1 MFEIVDHPID
11 LARVK
16 AAVMAPEC
24 GAVLV
29 FEGTTRD
36 SHDGK
41 AVQRLAYECYAPLAI
56 REFEQIAREAA
67 DAIGQCNMAIVHRVG
82 EVPVGHTSVAIAV
95 STPHRDA
102 AYTASRYAIDQ
113 LKLRASIWKK
123 EVYADGSAWKA
134 NTP

>member
-11 LARVK
+11 VARVR
-16 AAVMAPEC
+16 AAVLAPDC
-24 GAVLV
+24 GAVLI

-41 AVQRLAYECYAPLAI
+41 PVQRLAYECYEPLAI
-56 REFEQIAREAA
+56 REFEQIAQEAA
-67 DAIGQCNMAIVHRVG
+67 ATVGRCNVAIVHRTG
-82 EVPVGHTSVAIAV
+82 AVPIGHTSVAIAV

-102 AYTASRYAIDQ
+102 AYIASRYAIDQ

-123 EVYADGSAWKA
+123 EIYTDGSAWKA